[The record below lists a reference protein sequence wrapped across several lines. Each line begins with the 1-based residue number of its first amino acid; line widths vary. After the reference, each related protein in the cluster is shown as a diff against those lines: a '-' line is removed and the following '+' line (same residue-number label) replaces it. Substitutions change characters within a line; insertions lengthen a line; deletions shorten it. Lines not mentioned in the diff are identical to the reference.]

1 MTAVMKWRRAK
12 VAKPT
17 EPARVHLFFPRD
29 DLGIAAKAAWKQWRA
44 TLSSTDRRTLSRPP
58 KR

>member
-12 VAKPT
+12 LAKPS

-29 DLGIAAKAAWKQWRA
+29 DLGIAASAAWKQWRA
-44 TLSSTDRRTLSRPP
+44 TLKPADQRTLSRPP
-58 KR
+58 RR